1 MELGHS
7 YGFICLLWIL
17 IDPRLP
23 LCPHLLYSP
32 VLFLST
38 ATLTSRST
46 FFPSSVCVWIH
57 CVAASACICVI
68 KCAATFYVTWCAPP
82 EKCKCTPGPYHNNW
96 RGRLWCGDWRSFQLL
111 TAIMCNFV
119 FLCSRALIQTNKSI
133 YEANCPSEQ
142 CMSLEITVKHVTTSQ
157 HTHTHT
163 HRYIHMQV
171 SRVQLTG
178 LESSNTLMREAT
190 SIKSKLLL

>member
-1 MELGHS
+1 
-7 YGFICLLWIL
+7 
-17 IDPRLP
+17 
-23 LCPHLLYSP
+23 
-32 VLFLST
+32 
-38 ATLTSRST
+38 
-46 FFPSSVCVWIH
+46 
-57 CVAASACICVI
+57 
-68 KCAATFYVTWCAPP
+68 
-82 EKCKCTPGPYHNNW
+82 
-96 RGRLWCGDWRSFQLL
+96 
-111 TAIMCNFV
+111 MCNFV
-119 FLCSRALIQTNKSI
+119 FLCSRELIQTNKSI

-157 HTHTHT
+157 HT